1 MKIVA
6 VAAVNNEG
14 VLHENLMASP
24 LIKKEIISLKVM
36 LNQRTAGTAYNA
48 GICQTEEDIIVFA
61 HQDVY
66 LPAGWL
72 QKLKVGIRLVENED
86 PDWAVIGVI
95 GMQYDGNLAGRV
107 WSSGLNREIGN
118 SPTRPVGVVSI
129 DEMLIVLRRS
139 SGIRFDEELPGFHL
153 YGTDIVQTALA
164 SGLGAYVIDAPAVHN
179 STRIHSLDNMYF
191 QCYWYLRRK
200 WFKRLPIATTV
211 LPITRFAYPLWRYKL
226 RSLLNGNVFRKRET
240 IRPLSAI
247 GVAKRLKYE

>member
-6 VAAVNNEG
+6 VAAVNNKCT
-14 VLHENLMASP
+14 LHENLMASP
-24 LIKKEIISLKVM
+24 LIKKGIISLEVM
-36 LNQRTAGTAYNA
+36 LNHRTAGTAYNA

-72 QKLKVGIRLVENED
+72 QKLQVGILLVENED

-95 GMQYDGNLAGRV
+95 GMQSDSNFAGRV
-107 WSSGLNREIGN
+107 WSSGLNREIGH
-118 SPTRPVGVVSI
+118 SPTRPLGVVSI
-129 DEMLIVLRRS
+129 DELLIVLRRS
-139 SGIRFDEELPGFHL
+139 SGIMFDEELPGFHL

-164 SGLGAYVIDAPAVHN
+164 SGFGAYVIDAPAVHN
-179 STRIHSLDNMYF
+179 SIRLHSLDKMYF

-211 LPITRFAYPLWRYKL
+211 LPITRFAYPLWRYRL
-226 RSLLNGNVFRKRET
+226 RGFLKGNFFRKRES

-247 GVAKRLKYE
+247 DVAKRLKYE